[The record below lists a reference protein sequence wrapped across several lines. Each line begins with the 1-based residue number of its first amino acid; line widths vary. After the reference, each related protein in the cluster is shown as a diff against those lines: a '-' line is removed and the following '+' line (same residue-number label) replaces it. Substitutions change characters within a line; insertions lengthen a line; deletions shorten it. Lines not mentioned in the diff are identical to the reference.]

1 LGSAKSLAVILVL
14 TTEID
19 EIAEQGPPGLLKRE
33 GRSLWSDEF
42 MGEQIMGE
50 TKAAE
55 QKLGTADI
63 IRVMKLLPHRYPM
76 LLVDRMYDMKGD
88 ESCVGV
94 KNVTI
99 NEPFFQGHF
108 PQFPVMPGVLIIE
121 GLAQTAGA
129 LCVSS
134 LQEDYKAELVY
145 FMGIDNAKF
154 RKPVLP
160 GDQLHYHVKK
170 IRNRGRVWRFFGEAK
185 VNGQTVAEAEIS
197 AMLADTADAKAFASK
212 HG

>member
-1 LGSAKSLAVILVL
+1 MNEHTSPRA
-14 TTEID
+14 T
-19 EIAEQGPPGLLKRE
+19 
-33 GRSLWSDEF
+33 
-42 MGEQIMGE
+42 
-50 TKAAE
+50 AA
-55 QKLGTADI
+55 LGTADI
-63 IRVMKLLPHRYPM
+63 GRVMKLLPHRYPF
-76 LLVDRMYDMKGD
+76 LLVDRIYDMKGD

-94 KNVTI
+94 KNVTM

-129 LCVSS
+129 LCVHS
-134 LQEDYKAELVY
+134 LGESYKAELVY
-145 FMGIDNAKF
+145 FMGIEHAKF
-154 RKPVLP
+154 RKPVVP

-185 VNGQTVAEAEIS
+185 VDGHVVTEAEVS
-197 AMLADTADAKAFASK
+197 AMLADTADARAFASK

>member
-1 LGSAKSLAVILVL
+1 MNTK
-14 TTEID
+14 TTPAD
-19 EIAEQGPPGLLKRE
+19 
-33 GRSLWSDEF
+33 
-42 MGEQIMGE
+42 
-50 TKAAE
+50 T
-55 QKLGTADI
+55 LGTADI
-63 IRVMKLLPHRYPM
+63 IRVMKLLPHRYPFLM
-76 LLVDRMYDMKGD
+76 VDRMYDMKGD

-129 LCVSS
+129 LCVASIG
-134 LQEDYKAELVY
+134 EDYKAELVY

-160 GDQLHYHVKK
+160 GDQLHYHVTK
-170 IRNRGRVWRFFGEAK
+170 IRNRGRVWRFRGDAK
-185 VNGQTVAEAEIS
+185 VNGHTVAEAEIS

>member
-1 LGSAKSLAVILVL
+1 MDKKIAK
-14 TTEID
+14 
-19 EIAEQGPPGLLKRE
+19 AEV
-33 GRSLWSDEF
+33 
-42 MGEQIMGE
+42 
-50 TKAAE
+50 
-55 QKLGTADI
+55 LGTADI
-63 IRVMKLLPHRYPM
+63 IRVMKLLPHRYPFLM
-76 LLVDRMYDMKGD
+76 VDRMYDMKGD

-94 KNVTI
+94 KNVTM
-99 NEPFFQGHF
+99 NEQFFQGHF

-134 LQEDYKAELVY
+134 VGQDYQAELVY

-170 IRNRGRVWRFFGEAK
+170 IRNRGRVWRFYGEAK
-185 VNGQTVAEAEIS
+185 VNGHIVAEAEIS
-197 AMLADTADAKAFASK
+197 AMLADSSEARAFASK
-212 HG
+212 NG